1 MQKEYPMKK
10 TLALVLFLCVMLCGC
25 TDKELTGLP
34 PSVTNPATGETA
46 PPVDVDFAQTDAD
59 MFTERD
65 SSGEYS
71 EKNSVIIKLRGD
83 TAAASDSSVQISGS
97 TMTLTKEGV
106 YLISGSLN
114 DGTLIV
120 DADDSAKLQLVFK
133 GVSIQSSTTAA
144 LQVKN
149 ADKVFVTLAEGTK
162 STLRSDAL
170 SEESVDAA
178 VFSRVDLTLNGAGSL
193 TVTSPAGHAVTAK
206 DDLAITGGSYT
217 LTCAGHGLDA
227 NDSVRIQNG
236 NLTITAGKDGI
247 HAENTEDATLGFVYI
262 SGGTVKAQAEGDGI
276 SAGAYLQITGGNFDI
291 LAGGGSVNGSKDHSD
306 NWGGPGGPGGPGG
319 RPGRRDT
326 QTTTE
331 DTSTSMKGIKA
342 VGSLLISGGTFTMD
356 CADDA
361 VHSDVSVVIN
371 GGSFTIATGD
381 DGFHAE
387 DTLTFTAGTVVITE
401 SYEGLE
407 AQHIQVQGGDIRLVS
422 SDDGLNAA
430 GGMDSSGTEGGRD
443 GMYGGPG
450 GGPGGPGGM
459 GGAGNGSIVISGGTL
474 YVNASG
480 DGIDANGTLTISGGH
495 TTVVGPTQGNTAT
508 LDFDGSAVITGG
520 TFIGTGAAGMAQTFS
535 GSEQG
540 VISVSVGNQPAGTK
554 ITLTDADGNEVIS
567 YTPELNFAVVILSTP
582 QMEKGKTYTIQVG
595 EQSASF
601 EAS

>member
-1 MQKEYPMKK
+1 MKK
-10 TLALVLFLCVMLCGC
+10 TLALALLLCVTLYGC

-34 PSVTNPATGETA
+34 PSMTNPATGETA

-71 EKNSVIIKLRGD
+71 EKNSVVIELRGD
-83 TAAASDSSVQISGS
+83 TAAASDSGVQISGS
-97 TMTLTKEGV
+97 AVTLTKEGV

-114 DGTLIV
+114 NGTLIV

-149 ADKVFVTLAEGTK
+149 ADKVFMTLAEGTEN
-162 STLRSDAL
+162 TLRSDAL

-178 VFSRVDLTLNGAGSL
+178 LFSRVDLTLNGAGSL
-193 TVTSPAGHAVTAK
+193 TVTSPAGHAITAK

-217 LTCAGHGLDA
+217 ITCAGHGLDA

-236 NLTITAGKDGI
+236 SLSITAGKDGI

-291 LAGGGSVNGSKDHSD
+291 LAGGGSVNGSKEHSD
-306 NWGGPGGPGGPGG
+306 NWGGMGGPGGPGG
-319 RPGRRDT
+319 RPGRRDA

-342 VGSLLISGGTFTMD
+342 ANSLLISGGTFTMD

-480 DGIDANGTLTISGGH
+480 DGIDANGTLTISGGF
-495 TTVVGPTQGNTAT
+495 TTVVGPTQGDTAT
-508 LDFDGSAVITGG
+508 LDFDSSAVITGG

-554 ITLTDADGNEVIS
+554 ITLTDADGNEVTS
-567 YTPELNFAVVILSTP
+567 CTPELNFAVVILSSP
-582 QMEKGKTYTIQVG
+582 QMEKGKTYTIHVG

-601 EAS
+601 EAI